1 MLGEKKVLYLPYLNC
16 TLGASASSNLHRN
29 QFQKGTEPLPFGN
42 FNCQPLLF
50 GGKQDS
56 LQQHQ
61 GQNSILKKEGKL
73 PEVESIQ
80 GQAKSARRGSGVSQD
95 EAGSGRGGGQG
106 AAKSE
111 DAEEEEEEEEE
122 EEGDDEESEEE
133 EEQEAG

>member
-1 MLGEKKVLYLPYLNC
+1 M
-16 TLGASASSNLHRN
+16 
-29 QFQKGTEPLPFGN
+29 PFGN

-73 PEVESIQ
+73 AEVESIQ

-95 EAGSGRGGGQG
+95 EAGSGRGGQG
-106 AAKSE
+106 AAKRE
-111 DAEEEEEEEEE
+111 DAEVEEEEEE

>member
-1 MLGEKKVLYLPYLNC
+1 M
-16 TLGASASSNLHRN
+16 
-29 QFQKGTEPLPFGN
+29 PFGN

-95 EAGSGRGGGQG
+95 EAGSGSGRGGQG

-111 DAEEEEEEEEE
+111 DAEEEEEEEE